1 MICITAPPPK
11 KKKKK
16 KKDMKKIIA
25 VTIQQEAY
33 TIPWLELEILYPF
46 PGNLLTHR
54 QGPPHQRLRS
64 LHQVVQEKPA
74 LCAATQYRQV
84 NCDEKAQQCNVWTA
98 MVIRE
103 IFIIMSK
110 MSKKY
115 KCICY
120 VVAYMRTSNLDFLK
134 GWYYTVL

>member
-1 MICITAPPPK
+1 MVVVDVVVSLIRICITATPPPPLSSHPK

-16 KKDMKKIIA
+16 KK
-25 VTIQQEAY
+25 EAY

-64 LHQVVQEKPA
+64 LHQVVQEKRA

-84 NCDEKAQQCNVWTA
+84 NCDEKAQQCNV
-98 MVIRE
+98 
-103 IFIIMSK
+103 
-110 MSKKY
+110 
-115 KCICY
+115 
-120 VVAYMRTSNLDFLK
+120 
-134 GWYYTVL
+134 